1 MNMMNGM
8 NFGMDGPQVTGWWY
22 NPTTG
27 DKFNALDT
35 YFEGNNLLIKTADG
49 RLLNY
54 NQIQNY
60 VQVEKPE
67 MIPSKPIASTPKN
80 QSEEIPAE
88 VLAEIEGPE
97 NDLLIP
103 DDNIYG
109 VPSQKQIAPSTE
121 LGNLYSPLETPV
133 NQNLS
138 MIKRALDGKSSPS
151 VNGSVYWEG
160 FPKREIEMLV
170 DVMQIPENEIVEYYI
185 NNISINYIKDIISNS
200 VRGYISTQLHPTIPA
215 QETAEVVN
223 TFDNGM
229 LRVKTIEKSQ
239 PTETKPKKT
248 KKKVDE

>member
-1 MNMMNGM
+1 MNGI

-22 NPTTG
+22 NPATG
-27 DKFNALDT
+27 DKFNAIDT
-35 YFEGNNLLIKTADG
+35 YFEDNNLLIKTADG
-49 RLLNY
+49 RLLNF

-60 VQVEKPE
+60 VRTESDPGNITPQT
-67 MIPSKPIASTPKN
+67 ASTKKDD
-80 QSEEIPAE
+80 EIPAE
-88 VLAEIEGPE
+88 ILAELEEDNQSEG
-97 NDLLIP
+97 LLIP

-109 VPSQKQIAPSTE
+109 IAGQKQATSSAE
-121 LGNLYSPLETPV
+121 LGNLYSHSAEPV

-151 VNGSVYWEG
+151 VDGSVCWEG

-185 NNISINYIKDIISNS
+185 NNISINYIKDIISSS
-200 VRGYISTQLHPTIPA
+200 VRDYINVQLHPTETS

-239 PTETKPKKT
+239 STGTKPKKT